1 MTDLAQPLELP
12 CGTTL
17 PNRFLK
23 SAMSE
28 TLADGSGAPNARHAR
43 LYARFAGGGT
53 GTVVTG
59 NVMIDPTALGEPGN
73 VVADRAHF
81 DAFRSW
87 ASAARGTKALLFVQL
102 NHPGKQ
108 SPRHLSPRPVAPSAI
123 PLGGG
128 LERYF
133 ATPRALSSEE
143 IEALVERFADAA
155 SMAKEAG
162 FSGVQI
168 HGAHGY
174 LVNQFL
180 SPRHNQRDDAWGGS
194 AEKRRRF
201 VMEVYRAIRRGVGDG
216 FPVSIK
222 LNSADFQQ
230 GGFSED
236 ESLEVVRALADGGID
251 LIEVSGGTYES
262 PAMVGPQKR
271 ESTRR
276 REAYF
281 LEFAER
287 VRREVTVPIAVT
299 GGFRSRAGM
308 LSAVSSGAT
317 DLVGIARALAVDPEL
332 PNKVLDGEEY
342 EAHLREPT
350 TGIRA
355 LDRASMLGVTWY
367 EHQLHRM
374 GDGKAPDPHLAAW
387 RSVAGTLWDNGRGA
401 FRRRRA
407 N

>member
-1 MTDLAQPLELP
+1 MNDLAAPLLLP
-12 CGTTL
+12 CGVRL

-28 TLADGSGAPNARHAR
+28 TLAGPDGAPNERHVR
-43 LYARFAGGGT
+43 LYRTFARGGAGT
-53 GTVVTG
+53 IVTG
-59 NVMIDPTALGEPGN
+59 NVMIDHGALGEPGN

-81 DAFRSW
+81 EAFREW
-87 ASAARGTKALLFVQL
+87 ARASAGTRALLFLQV

-108 SPRHLSPRPVAPSAI
+108 SPRHLSPEPVAPSAI
-123 PLGGG
+123 PLAHGI
-128 LERYF
+128 ERYF
-133 ATPRALSSEE
+133 ATPRALESDE
-143 IEALVERFADAA
+143 IEALVERFGHAADL
-155 SMAKEAG
+155 AKKAG

-174 LVNQFL
+174 LVSQFL
-180 SPRHNQRDDAWGGS
+180 SPRHNQRDDAWGGD
-194 AEKRRRF
+194 AERRRRF
-201 VMEVYRAIRRGVGDG
+201 VLEVYRSMRRAVGDR

-236 ESLEVVRALADGGID
+236 ESLAVVRALADAGID
-251 LIEVSGGTYES
+251 FVEISGGTYEA
-262 PAMVGPQKR
+262 PAMVDGGRR

-287 VRREVTVPIAVT
+287 VRRELSVPLAVT
-299 GGFRSRAGM
+299 GGFRSARGM
-308 LSAVSSGAT
+308 REALDSGAT
-317 DLVGIARALAVDPEL
+317 DLVGIARALALDPEL
-332 PNKVLDGEEY
+332 PNKVLAGEDYVAE
-342 EAHLREPT
+342 LRQPS

-355 LDRASMLGVTWY
+355 LDRASMLNVTWY

-374 GDGKAPDPHLAAW
+374 ADGKPPAPTLGAW
-387 RSVAGTLWDNGRGA
+387 RSVWGTLWQNGVGA
-401 FRRRRA
+401 LRRRRA
-407 N
+407 

>member
-28 TLADGSGAPNARHAR
+28 TLADPSGAPNERHAR
-43 LYARFAGGGT
+43 LYARFAEGGT

-59 NVMIDPTALGEPGN
+59 NVMIDASALGEPGN

-81 DAFRSW
+81 EAFQSW
-87 ASAARGTKALLFVQL
+87 AAVARGTSSLLFVQL

-108 SPRHLSPRPVAPSAI
+108 SPRHLSPQPVAPSAI
-123 PLGGG
+123 PLGAGI
-128 LERYF
+128 ERYF
-133 ATPRALSSEE
+133 ATPRALSSDE
-143 IEALVERFADAA
+143 IEALIERFGDAA
-155 SMAKEAG
+155 SLAKEAG
-162 FSGVQI
+162 FSRVQI

-174 LVNQFL
+174 LVSQFL
-180 SPRHNQRDDAWGGS
+180 SPRHNQRDDAWGGT

-201 VMEVYRAIRRGVGDG
+201 VMEIYRAIRRAVGDG

-222 LNSADFQQ
+222 LNSADFQR

-236 ESLEVVRALADGGID
+236 ESLEVVRALADDGMD

-262 PAMVGPQKR
+262 PAMVGPPERQ
-271 ESTRR
+271 STRR

-287 VRREVTVPIAVT
+287 VRREISVPIAVT

-308 LSAVSSGAT
+308 LSAVASGAT
-317 DLVGIARALAVDPEL
+317 DLVGVARALAVDPEL
-332 PNKVLDGEEY
+332 PNKVLSGADY
-342 EAHLREPT
+342 EAKLREPT

-355 LDRASMLGVTWY
+355 LDRASMLSITWY

-374 GDGKAPDPHLAAW
+374 GDGKAPDPQLAAW
-387 RSVAGTLWDNGRGA
+387 RAVAGTLWDNGSAA

-407 N
+407 S